1 MLFRSEIAC
10 GRQLEISE
18 GLAEVEQHDAIEHA
32 IYFEVERNQN
42 GVKTTKKVWLLEVT
56 TGRPSESFEQVTDNP
71 NMSPVEY
78 PLTVFGTNLRNNLD
92 TADYTDTNG
101 NTKRVTRISVIPT
114 DTNYATFGDTVPTP
128 TSAA

>member
-1 MLFRSEIAC
+1 
-10 GRQLEISE
+10 
-18 GLAEVEQHDAIEHA
+18 
-32 IYFEVERNQN
+32 
-42 GVKTTKKVWLLEVT
+42 VT